1 MADNPLFPLTAI
13 IALLPASL
21 LSLRRDY
28 QRDVAFWAV
37 LAVAGAGPLAWV
49 LVHMAGAWRADF
61 STSLW
66 ITVAATMVLFMVVAA
81 LTDHGWRLTPLLV
94 PYMVVLAILA
104 TLWRQTALD
113 LDVPTVTGAWTGIHI
128 VVSVVT
134 YGLLTIAAVGALAA
148 AMQEGALKRKQ
159 RTALTGLLP
168 PVVECD
174 RLLVRLLGLSE
185 IVLALGLATGIALSI
200 SDGGG
205 AFNFDHK
212 TVLTVAAFV
221 VIGLLLLV
229 HYRSGLRGR
238 KAARLVLVAYLL
250 VTLGYPGVKFVTDV
264 LMA

>member
-28 QRDVAFWAV
+28 QRDIAFWAV
-37 LAVAGAGPLAWV
+37 LAAACAGPLAWV
-49 LVHMAGAWRADF
+49 LVHTAGAWRADF

-81 LTDHGWRLTPLLV
+81 LTDHGWRLTPLLL
-94 PYMVVLAILA
+94 PYMMVLAILA
-104 TLWRQTALD
+104 TLWRQTAVD
-113 LDVPTVTGAWTGIHI
+113 IGAPTVTGAWTGIHI

-134 YGLLTIAAVGALAA
+134 YGLLTVAAVGALAA
-148 AMQEGALKRKQ
+148 AMQERALKRKQ

-200 SDGGG
+200 SAGGG
-205 AFNFDHK
+205 ALTFDHK

-250 VTLGYPGVKFVTDV
+250 LTLGYPGVKFVTDV